1 MYRDSWWFRLQD
13 IILDHP
19 WLKIV
24 AVVVGISV
32 LANFCLSMYFRN
44 VLASF
49 HYEAFDDAAQVQAV
63 LDEIVK
69 VKIPPNFK
77 PTQAI
82 RSSNQNIDMLMASY
96 VDKASEAQLAFVQS
110 TPPAPDD
117 SPMEQF
123 ASSATRQFDTHWA
136 DGAGEPLVRS
146 QPVKIRG
153 RQCSLT
159 IIQESV
165 PELKKF
171 RRSAMV
177 TFPGRQGVAGFAIT
191 YYGEHIKLDDVVM
204 MLESIE

>member
-19 WLKIV
+19 RLKIV

-32 LANFCLSMYFRN
+32 LANLCLSMYFRN

-49 HYEAFDDAAQVQAV
+49 HYETFDDPAQVQAV

-82 RSSNQNIDMLMASY
+82 RSSNQNIAMLMASY
-96 VDKASEAQLAFVQS
+96 VDKASEAQLAFIQS
-110 TPPAPDD
+110 TVSTPQDGMAG
-117 SPMEQF
+117 EF
-123 ASSATRQFDTHWA
+123 AYSMTRQFDPHL
-136 DGAGEPLVRS
+136 DLDSDEPVVRER
-146 QPVKIRG
+146 PLKIRG
-153 RQCSLT
+153 RQCSLRIT
-159 IIQESV
+159 QESISGV
-165 PELKKF
+165 KKF
-171 RRSAMV
+171 RHSAMV
-177 TFPGRQGVAGFAIT
+177 TFPGRQGVAGFAIS
-191 YYGEHIKLDDVVM
+191 YYGEQIKLDDIVK

>member
-19 WLKIV
+19 WLKIA

-32 LANFCLSMYFRN
+32 LANLCLSMYMAN
-44 VLASF
+44 LVASVR
-49 HYEAFDDAAQVQAV
+49 YQSFDDPAQVQAV

-77 PTQAI
+77 PVQAA
-82 RSSNQNIDMLMASY
+82 RSENKNITMLMATY
-96 VDKASEAQLAFVQS
+96 VDKSSDAQLAFVQS
-110 TPPAPDD
+110 TPPVPDD

-153 RQCSLT
+153 RQCPLT

-165 PELKKF
+165 PELEKF

-177 TFPGRQGVAGFAIT
+177 TFAGRHGTVGFSIC
-191 YYGEHIKLDDVVM
+191 YYGEHIKLDDIVK